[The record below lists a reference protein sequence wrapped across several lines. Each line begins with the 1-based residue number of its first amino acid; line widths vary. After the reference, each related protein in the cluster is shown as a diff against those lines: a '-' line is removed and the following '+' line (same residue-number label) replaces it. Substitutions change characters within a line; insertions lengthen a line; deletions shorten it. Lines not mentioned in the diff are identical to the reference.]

1 MELLATVFSTTRGE
15 DLAAPICP
23 LRPEKR
29 RGRGKD
35 NNPHQHGI
43 HIERGLATR
52 RMVKRE

>member
-15 DLAAPICP
+15 DLAAPICT